1 MNNIKI
7 MVLIT
12 LLLSNYSFSKEIHPL
27 ISLKK
32 IYSEISE
39 NYPKDSIEFWEDNKE
54 VKVLIIDENNRI
66 INEIDKYKKNTK
78 ILSVFFYDVS
88 GEGLDEIIVLTKY
101 ADKNSIYVYGIEDI
115 YSENLWEK
123 PYFYKFEIL
132 QNKLN
137 KIFSNTNKLNS
148 ELVKKELNSYF
159 PMDADGI
166 EGLKYFQEEFKDR
179 KINFSNAILL
189 GYFGETGDKVSDSK
203 NAVKYILKIDKDLC
217 AEFYMEGHGFRL
229 SSIYEGYEKEGKT
242 IKNGKSVTDYEEQ
255 WVVENY
261 KDNVL
266 NGMANYTSYDGE
278 YAGKYIDGKKEGQW
292 VEGLFKGQYR
302 NGLKEDK
309 WINVTEGID
318 EYYEN
323 GNLKKWEVFDKS
335 NKKIKKTKFFK
346 ENGDI
351 EEYKYNDK
359 YELKQYLLYD
369 ENNKFKE
376 AINYTFFKNSPK
388 ESWFKSYDIS
398 KAKYIGEYFP
408 VEKRGEIL
416 DLNSEIEKVY
426 TTYVRGL
433 KLFSIQEN
441 KKEIFII
448 MASES
453 GYYGVKEI
461 FEGYRKN
468 KDISKLGDIVR
479 NGRYELFYP
488 NDYYS
493 EDIEN
498 RDELIWQ
505 GHYNENKKEGTWEYY
520 LNGIMAER
528 KNYKEDDLNGL
539 YQKYQWPR
547 EYLLEEG
554 NYKNGEK
561 IGEWKNN
568 PSLFFFSE

>member
-1 MNNIKI
+1 MKNINLL
-7 MVLIT
+7 VLSIFI
-12 LLLSNYSFSKEIHPL
+12 LSINVYAKTIHKVL
-27 ISLKK
+27 SLDEV
-32 IYSEISE
+32 YETTFGNG
-39 NYPKDSIEFWEDNKE
+39 NYPKDSLEFWEGNNS
-54 VKVLIIDENNRI
+54 VKVIIIDNNGREI
-66 INEIDKYKKNTK
+66 STINSYKKNTK

-88 GEGLDEIIVLTKY
+88 GEGTEEIIVLTNY
-101 ADKNSIYVYGIEDI
+101 NNKNSIYVY
-115 YSENLWEK
+115 SLENNNREYLWEK
-123 PYFYKFEIL
+123 PYFYRFKYLED
-132 QNKLN
+132 KLN
-137 KIFSNTNKLNS
+137 KKFSNTQKLNFY
-148 ELVKKELNSYF
+148 LVRDELNTYYPLNYNSISNY
-159 PMDADGI
+159 
-166 EGLKYFQEEFKDR
+166 KYYQKE
-179 KINFSNAILL
+179 FSNKKIDFDKGEFL
-189 GYFGETGDKVSDSK
+189 GYFDENDKKVNDSYHANYYIKKFDTNLYGKNFYTDNGFELTYLYEAYENAGKLINNGKLVYIGEEEQKKETYK
-203 NAVKYILKIDKDLC
+203 NGIL
-217 AEFYMEGHGFRL
+217 
-229 SSIYEGYEKEGKT
+229 
-242 IKNGKSVTDYEEQ
+242 NGKSEYIGYDYNTKG
-255 WVVENY
+255 NY
-261 KDNVL
+261 IN
-266 NGMANYTSYDGE
+266 
-278 YAGKYIDGKKEGQW
+278 GKKEG
-292 VEGLFKGQYR
+292 
-302 NGLKEDK
+302 K
-309 WINVTEGID
+309 WINQVD
-318 EYYEN
+318 ESIEYFEN
-323 GNLKKWEVFDKS
+323 NILKKTEFID
-335 NKKIKKTKFFK
+335 NKTKKLKSITITK
-346 ENGDI
+346 ENK
-351 EEYKYNDK
+351 ETEKYNYNDK
-359 YELKQYLLYD
+359 SELVQYLLYD

-398 KAKYIGEYFP
+398 KAQYIGEYFP

-433 KLFSIQEN
+433 KLFSIREN
-441 KKEIFII
+441 SKEIFII

-498 RDELIWQ
+498 RDELIWK
-505 GHYNENKKEGTWEYY
+505 GHYNENKKEETWEYY
-520 LNGIMAER
+520 LNGIIAER

-539 YQKYQWPR
+539 YQKYQWPH

>member
-12 LLLSNYSFSKEIHPL
+12 LLLSNYSFSKEIHPI

-66 INEIDKYKKNTK
+66 INQIDNYKKNTK

-88 GEGLDEIIVLTKY
+88 GEGLNEIIVLTKY

-123 PYFYKFEIL
+123 PYFYKFENL

-159 PMDADGI
+159 PMDAEGI
-166 EGLKYFQEEFKDR
+166 ESLKYFQEEFKDR

-203 NAVKYILKIDKDLC
+203 NAVKYILKIDKDLYG
-217 AEFYMEGHGFRL
+217 EFYMEGYGFRL
-229 SSIYEGYEKEGKT
+229 SSIYEGYEKAGKT

-278 YAGKYIDGKKEGQW
+278 YTGKYIGGKREGQW

-309 WINVTEGID
+309 WINVTEGIN

-335 NKKIKKTKFFK
+335 NKKIKKKNFFK

-388 ESWFKSYDIS
+388 ESWFKSYDIG
-398 KAKYIGEYFP
+398 KAQYIGEYFP

-426 TTYVRGL
+426 TSYVRGL
-433 KLFSIQEN
+433 KLFSIQDN
-441 KKEIFII
+441 NKEIFII

-461 FEGYRKN
+461 FDGYRKN
-468 KDISKLGDIVR
+468 KDIGKLGDIVR

-488 NDYYS
+488 NDYCS

-505 GHYNENKKEGTWEYY
+505 GYYIENKKEGTWEYY
-520 LNGIMAER
+520 LNGIIAER

-561 IGEWKNN
+561 IGAWKNN

>member
-1 MNNIKI
+1 MKNINLL
-7 MVLIT
+7 VLSIFI
-12 LLLSNYSFSKEIHPL
+12 LSINVYAKTIHKVL
-27 ISLKK
+27 SLDEV
-32 IYSEISE
+32 YETTFGNG
-39 NYPKDSIEFWEDNKE
+39 NYPKDSLEFWEGNNS
-54 VKVLIIDENNRI
+54 VKVIIIDNNGREI
-66 INEIDKYKKNTK
+66 STINSYKKNTK

-88 GEGLDEIIVLTKY
+88 GEGTEEIIVLTNY
-101 ADKNSIYVYGIEDI
+101 NNKNSIYVY
-115 YSENLWEK
+115 SLENNNREYLWEK
-123 PYFYKFEIL
+123 PYFYRFKYLED
-132 QNKLN
+132 KLN
-137 KIFSNTNKLNS
+137 KKFSNTQKLNFY
-148 ELVKKELNSYF
+148 LVRDELNTYYPLNYNSISNY
-159 PMDADGI
+159 
-166 EGLKYFQEEFKDR
+166 KYYQKE
-179 KINFSNAILL
+179 FSNKKIDFDKGEFL
-189 GYFGETGDKVSDSK
+189 GYFDENDKKVNDSYHANYYIKKFDTNLYGKFCYTANGFELTYLYEAYENAGKLINNGKLVYIGEEEQK
-203 NAVKYILKIDKDLC
+203 
-217 AEFYMEGHGFRL
+217 
-229 SSIYEGYEKEGKT
+229 KET
-242 IKNGKSVTDYEEQ
+242 YKNGI
-255 WVVENY
+255 
-261 KDNVL
+261 L
-266 NGMANYTSYDGE
+266 NGESEYIGYDYNTKGNY
-278 YAGKYIDGKKEGQW
+278 INGKKEG
-292 VEGLFKGQYR
+292 
-302 NGLKEDK
+302 K
-309 WINVTEGID
+309 WINQVEGSI
-318 EYYEN
+318 EYFEN
-323 GNLKKWEVFDKS
+323 NVLKKIEFIDS
-335 NKKIKKTKFFK
+335 KTKKLKSITITK
-346 ENGDI
+346 ENK
-351 EEYKYNDK
+351 ETEKYNYNDK
-359 YELKQYLLYD
+359 SELVQYLLYD

-398 KAKYIGEYFP
+398 KAQYIGEYFP

-433 KLFSIQEN
+433 KLFSIREN
-441 KKEIFII
+441 SKEIFII

-498 RDELIWQ
+498 RDELIWK
-505 GHYNENKKEGTWEYY
+505 GHYNENKKEETWEYY
-520 LNGIMAER
+520 LNGIIAER

-539 YQKYQWPR
+539 YQKYQWPH

>member
-1 MNNIKI
+1 M
-7 MVLIT
+7 
-12 LLLSNYSFSKEIHPL
+12 
-27 ISLKK
+27 KK
-32 IYSEISE
+32 IEFI
-39 NYPKDSIEFWEDNKE
+39 DSKTKKLKSITITKENKE
-54 VKVLIIDENNRI
+54 TEKYNYN
-66 INEIDKYKKNTK
+66 DK
-78 ILSVFFYDVS
+78 
-88 GEGLDEIIVLTKY
+88 
-101 ADKNSIYVYGIEDI
+101 
-115 YSENLWEK
+115 
-123 PYFYKFEIL
+123 
-132 QNKLN
+132 
-137 KIFSNTNKLNS
+137 S
-148 ELVKKELNSYF
+148 ELV
-159 PMDADGI
+159 
-166 EGLKYFQEEFKDR
+166 
-179 KINFSNAILL
+179 
-189 GYFGETGDKVSDSK
+189 
-203 NAVKYILKIDKDLC
+203 
-217 AEFYMEGHGFRL
+217 
-229 SSIYEGYEKEGKT
+229 
-242 IKNGKSVTDYEEQ
+242 
-255 WVVENY
+255 
-261 KDNVL
+261 
-266 NGMANYTSYDGE
+266 
-278 YAGKYIDGKKEGQW
+278 
-292 VEGLFKGQYR
+292 
-302 NGLKEDK
+302 
-309 WINVTEGID
+309 
-318 EYYEN
+318 
-323 GNLKKWEVFDKS
+323 
-335 NKKIKKTKFFK
+335 
-346 ENGDI
+346 
-351 EEYKYNDK
+351 
-359 YELKQYLLYD
+359 QYLLYD

-433 KLFSIQEN
+433 KLFSIREN
-441 KKEIFII
+441 SKEIFII

-498 RDELIWQ
+498 RDELIWK
-505 GHYNENKKEGTWEYY
+505 GHYNENKKEETWEYY
-520 LNGIMAER
+520 LNGIIAER

-539 YQKYQWPR
+539 YQKYQWPH